1 MVGEHSHLHLGVGGL
16 TKNANLMTAEMGH
29 PAPPPSAH
37 FQLFGGRQYIV
48 KKTSRHQRLNRLTS
62 INVNFVHPDD
72 GDLDLIQRISAETRA
87 KISWGLVTP
96 C

>member
-1 MVGEHSHLHLGVGGL
+1 MAGTLLKPRVLRYLVTKDVVGLH
-16 TKNANLMTAEMGH
+16 T
-29 PAPPPSAH
+29 PPPSAH

-62 INVNFVHPDD
+62 INVDFVCPDD
-72 GDLDLIQRISAETRA
+72 GDVDLIRRISAETRA
-87 KISWGLVTP
+87 KISWGLITP